1 MPGGLTPGG
10 PAPATTAPPGGMWQ
24 IDAGRPRRPATKPV
38 PQEGMPVTTATKVAI
53 KPLEDRIVVQAN
65 EAETTTA
72 SGIVI
77 PDTAKEK
84 PQEGTVLAVG
94 PGRIDDKGNRV
105 PIDVKVGDTVL
116 YSKYGGTEVKYAG
129 EEYLVLSARD
139 VLAVIEK

>member
-1 MPGGLTPGG
+1 MRVPARRSPTGG
-10 PAPATTAPPGGMWQ
+10 
-24 IDAGRPRRPATKPV
+24 DARRNRHPRRRGRRGADEVSKDPV

-72 SGIVI
+72 SGLVI